1 MAKQFAA
8 TLLLLGLLSLGGC
21 STAEKPPQTDQSS
34 TAGPNELAAQPQ
46 EPVQRKG
53 TASAPPE
60 ATLQPIPTAED
71 EIATPAAVETA
82 EIDAGFETPAEKPDP
97 DEAAVAA
104 QPSQVDVNEPVAA
117 EPSEPN
123 DVQAIEPKD
132 VRSVEPNDV
141 TAVEP
146 DGAVAIPGEPDDTTT
161 EPREADEETFTAPF
175 YREYAKIL
183 KTYVLENG
191 LVDYSTLDR
200 RRLDL
205 KAILMDLDEL
215 DPNVYQGWSND
226 EKLAFWINA
235 YNLKMLD
242 IITRNYPIRSS
253 WWLRLTWPPSDIRH
267 IKDIWTGYKFIVMDE
282 EFTLD
287 AVERRFFREMFDD
300 PRAYLA
306 ITYASRSSPSL
317 RRTPYRG
324 EGIDRQLDQHVKGF
338 LDGPQGIE
346 IDRRDRVVR
355 LPALFKPSWRGK
367 EFVSRYGTDK
377 KFKNRDSETRAVL
390 SFLARYLP
398 AEEVYF
404 LEVENYRIEYRN
416 FDWRLNDTSR
426 SY

>member
-8 TLLLLGLLSLGGC
+8 ILLLLGFLSLGGC
-21 STAEKPPQTDQSS
+21 STAEKPPQTDPLL
-34 TAGPNELAAQPQ
+34 TAEPNERAAQPQ
-46 EPVQRKG
+46 EPAQRKE

-71 EIATPAAVETA
+71 EIVTPAADETA
-82 EIDAGFETPAEKPDP
+82 ETGMGIEASAEKPEP
-97 DEAAVAA
+97 NEATVAA
-104 QPSQVDVNEPVAA
+104 QPSPADVNEPVAA
-117 EPSEPN
+117 ESSEPN
-123 DVQAIEPKD
+123 DVRAIEPND
-132 VRSVEPNDV
+132 VPSAEPNDV

-146 DGAVAIPGEPDDTTT
+146 DGVMEAPVEANDAAAQA
-161 EPREADEETFTAPF
+161 READEETFTTRF
-175 YREYAKIL
+175 GREYAKIL

-205 KAILMDLDEL
+205 KAILTDLDEL
-215 DPNVYQGWSND
+215 DPNAYRGWSND

-267 IKDIWTGYKFIVMDE
+267 IKDIWTSYKFIVMDE

-287 AVERRFFREMFDD
+287 AVERRFFCKAFDD

-324 EGIDRQLDQHVKGF
+324 EGIDRQLDQHVRGF
-338 LDGPQGIE
+338 LAGPQGIQ
-346 IDRRDRVVR
+346 IDRRDRVVC

-367 EFVSRYGTDK
+367 EFVARYGTDK
-377 KFKNRDSETRAVL
+377 KFKDRDPETRAVL
-390 SFLARYLP
+390 NFVTGYLP
-398 AEEVYF
+398 PEDVYF